1 MRSRVTLAD
10 VAARAGTSK
19 TTAHYVLTGRD
30 QEMRLSED
38 ARQRV
43 VRAAG
48 ELGYRPNLMA
58 RGLRTDV
65 TRTIAL
71 ITDSVASG
79 QFAGQ
84 LVYGSLAAAARH
96 GHLLFVCETDD
107 DPEIETRLV
116 EELLDRRVDAF
127 LWATSFTREVEVP
140 PALAQGR
147 LVLLNC
153 RAPHTGVPSV
163 LPDEVQA
170 GSDSVQLLLD
180 AGHREDVWVVGEAA
194 EHVVA
199 GRERRAGMRRAFT
212 AAGVEPAGRVACS
225 WWPESA
231 YEAVDELLAGGT
243 RPRALVC
250 LNDRIAMG
258 AYQALA
264 RHGLR
269 IPDDVSVVSF
279 DDSDLASWLRPQLTS
294 IALPHYELATRAVD
308 LLLADATDQPAAVEH
323 RVAMPVRRRG
333 SVGPPR

>member
-19 TTAHYVLTGRD
+19 TTAHYVLNGRD
-30 QEMRLSED
+30 QEMRISED

-43 VRAAG
+43 LAAAG

-71 ITDSVASG
+71 ITDTVASG

-84 LVYGSLAAAARH
+84 LVYGSLEAAARH

-127 LWATSFTREVEVP
+127 LLATSSTREVEIP
-140 PALAQGR
+140 PALEKSR

-163 LPDEVQA
+163 RPDEVQA
-170 GSDSVQLLLD
+170 GHDAVQVLLD
-180 AGHREDVWVVGEAA
+180 AGHRDGIWVVGEAG

-199 GRERRAGMRRAFT
+199 GRERRAGMRRALT
-212 AAGVEPAGRVACS
+212 AAGVELAGRVECH

-231 YEAVDELLAGGT
+231 FEAVDAWLAAGT

-250 LNDRIAMG
+250 LNDRVAMG

-279 DDSDLASWLRPQLTS
+279 DDSDLASWLQPQLTS
-294 IALPHYELATRAVD
+294 IAIPHYELATRAVD
-308 LLLADATDQPAAVEH
+308 LLLADPVAEFAEH
-323 RVAMPVRRRG
+323 RVPMPVRLRD
-333 SVGPPR
+333 SVAPPA